1 MNPAIESDVLPPI
14 CSMLSTS
21 HLSLILVG
29 VNQQQHHLYM
39 STSYPSSWLW
49 HANGSNHLTWEQV
62 YYLFQC
68 VSILSTSM
76 VIVMFVNMKQYSS
89 TRDGWLCEHSCPG
102 LCGQRRHP
110 SLFHAKFLARV
121 APMLVHTK
129 LKFADILLDSF
140 KRNDVVSLGGQH
152 KHSWIVLQGKL
163 FQTKNTA
170 EQIYSNV
177 VSRFLTTGTSLQHQV
192 SPDYVIRAQLT
203 QLDYDIMNIKKLYT

>member
-1 MNPAIESDVLPPI
+1 M
-14 CSMLSTS
+14 
-21 HLSLILVG
+21 
-29 VNQQQHHLYM
+29 
-39 STSYPSSWLW
+39 
-49 HANGSNHLTWEQV
+49 
-62 YYLFQC
+62 
-68 VSILSTSM
+68 
-76 VIVMFVNMKQYSS
+76 
-89 TRDGWLCEHSCPG
+89 
-102 LCGQRRHP
+102 
-110 SLFHAKFLARV
+110 FHAKFLARV

-152 KHSWIVLQGKL
+152 KHSWIALQGKL